1 MSYTKKT
8 LQTQKHD
15 QDGKSSTTLAAVAF
29 QDHLVRSLNL
39 GLGAP
44 VRIGP
49 RQVGLGPAAKA
60 KQKQKKEIKS
70 QTDTGLRRQR
80 PKESTKKEDKEY
92 VLDAKPAPLTLA
104 QKLGLV
110 EAPEQLL
117 SENDWQNVKTKS
129 NERDDSKLPCVICK
143 EDFGTQEQ
151 VLLSC
156 SHVFHRACLQAFE
169 RFTGK
174 KTCPMCRREQ
184 YQTRVIHEG
193 AKQHRNKC
201 ATMIQAAWRGY
212 VVRCWYMKL
221 RETVPP
227 TDPKLKKKFYAS
239 RLSSITDRMLRSC
252 DFNIDVFLTEIDEN
266 LAASRA
272 IFRNFDATF
281 NIMSEEQWEEVQLK
295 AVTRQELECPICLGA
310 LVLSDQLG
318 NGPPSSYTTQDLH
331 HAMSSLS
338 KQTDRP
344 NSSQKTRDQG
354 KDSVISKI
362 TPQNNS
368 PAEARCC
375 GKTGIRKTV
384 LLSCSHVFHETCL
397 ATFEELTCE
406 ERPVCPV
413 CRSLYQKRVLS
424 L

>member
-331 HAMSSLS
+331 HTMSSLS
-338 KQTDRP
+338 KQPDQP
-344 NSSQKTRDQG
+344 NSSQKTRGQG

>member
-338 KQTDRP
+338 KQPDQP
-344 NSSQKTRDQG
+344 NSSQKTRGQG

>member
-8 LQTQKHD
+8 TAPQKHD
-15 QDGKSSTTLAAVAF
+15 KEGTSSTTLAAVAF

-39 GLGAP
+39 GAP

-49 RQVGLGPAAKA
+49 RQIGLGPAAKA

-70 QTDTGLRRQR
+70 QTDTGLRKTR
-80 PKESTKKEDKEY
+80 PKGSAKKEDEEY
-92 VLDAKPAPLTLA
+92 VLDAKPVTLTLA
-104 QKLGLV
+104 QKMGLV
-110 EAPEQLL
+110 EAPDQPL
-117 SENDWQNVKTKS
+117 SEKEWQNMKLKS

-174 KTCPMCRREQ
+174 KTCPMCRNEQ

-193 AKQHRNKC
+193 AKQHRIKC
-201 ATMIQAAWRGY
+201 ATRIQAAWRGY
-212 VVRCWYMKL
+212 VVRCWYLKL
-221 RETVPP
+221 RESVPP
-227 TDPKLKKKFYAS
+227 TDPKLRKKFYAS
-239 RLSSITDRMLRSC
+239 KLSSITDRMLRSC

-272 IFRNFDATF
+272 VFRNFDATF

-295 AVTRQELECPICLGA
+295 AVMRQEVECPICLGA
-310 LVLSDQLG
+310 LVLPGYMGD
-318 NGPPSSYTTQDLH
+318 GPTFTTQELH
-331 HAMSSLS
+331 NAMSNMSKLPDKTDTKKSLGL
-338 KQTDRP
+338 D
-344 NSSQKTRDQG
+344 
-354 KDSVISKI
+354 KDPIISKL
-362 TPQNNS
+362 TSQSTNS
-368 PAEARCC
+368 TDHNCKPKA
-375 GKTGIRKTV
+375 GLRKTV

-397 ATFEELTCE
+397 RTFEELACE
-406 ERPVCPV
+406 ERPICPV
-413 CRSLYQKRVLS
+413 CRSLYQKRVIS

>member
-338 KQTDRP
+338 KQPDQP
-344 NSSQKTRDQG
+344 NSSQKTRGQG

-368 PAEARCC
+368 PADAHCC
-375 GKTGIRKTV
+375 GKIGIRKTV

>member
-338 KQTDRP
+338 KQPDQP
-344 NSSQKTRDQG
+344 NSSQKTRGQG

-362 TPQNNS
+362 MPQNNS
-368 PAEARCC
+368 PADAHCC